1 MNSYLLFYYK
11 NYYSVPNM
19 PLMQSNSTSNASII
33 RADNVSAS
41 ILLPYLV
48 TKGTFGRL

>member
-1 MNSYLLFYYK
+1 
-11 NYYSVPNM
+11 M

-41 ILLPYLV
+41 ILLPYLA